1 MKKTY
6 LFHTHILDLTGGSK
20 SILNIAKGLNDQGH
34 NVNII
39 LEKEIVRYKIPD
51 NINLYVITLKGIKKL
66 KYNNFEDQ
74 NLSNTFLSKK
84 QQFKNKVLNINLIRF
99 LLIWLRYLFNL
110 VQFPVKNYH
119 MKIFLQ
125 NKNIDRVISSNMYSY
140 LEHIFY
146 YKNRVEKVFMSLRN
160 SPVNVYQNRITAY
173 ILPLKYYYKNVT
185 CIGVSEET
193 TDEMKHFIDQ
203 INTKLVTIYN
213 PFDIDAII
221 RKSKE
226 KIDFEKDSFFVSVGG
241 LNQRKRIDLTIRA
254 YSQIKNKS
262 IKLLLVGQGDK
273 EKDLKLL
280 VRQLNIS
287 ERVVF
292 IGSTDN
298 PYKYMSKAKA
308 LVMTSE
314 SEGLP
319 RVLIESLICE
329 TPTISVD
336 CPTGP
341 KEILIDELEEL
352 LVPISNSDETI
363 VEKVREKMELI
374 LEKNIEINKGNLERF
389 TYKNVIKKWELI

>member
-20 SILNIAKGLNDQGH
+20 SILNIAKGLDSEGY

-39 LEKEIVRYKIPD
+39 LEKEIVRYKVPD

-66 KYNNFEDQ
+66 KYNNFENS
-74 NLSNTFLSKK
+74 NLSNTYLSKK
-84 QQFKNKVLNINLIRF
+84 HYFKSRVLNIRPIRF

-110 VQFPVKNYH
+110 MQFPIKNYH

-125 NKNIDRVISSNMYSY
+125 NKNIDRVVSSNMYSY

-160 SPVNVYQNRITAY
+160 SPVNVYQNRITLH
-173 ILPLKYYYKNVT
+173 ILPLRYYYKKVT
-185 CIGVSEET
+185 CIGVSEEST
-193 TDEMKHFIDQ
+193 IEMKRFVDQ
-203 INTKLVTIYN
+203 VNTKLATIYN
-213 PFDIDAII
+213 PFDFETII
-221 RKSKE
+221 KKSKE
-226 KIDFEKDSFFVSVGG
+226 KIDFEKDSFFISVGG
-241 LNQRKRIDLTIRA
+241 LNQRKRVDLTIRA
-254 YSQIKNKS
+254 YSKIKNKRV
-262 IKLLLVGQGDK
+262 KLLLVGQGDK

-280 VRQLNIS
+280 VRELS
-287 ERVVF
+287 MCERVVF
-292 IGSTDN
+292 IGAMDN

-308 LVMTSE
+308 LIMTSE

-319 RVLIESLICE
+319 RVLIESLICD

-341 KEILIDELEEL
+341 KEILIDELKEL
-352 LVPISNSDETI
+352 LVPLSNSDEKI
-363 VEKVREKMELI
+363 VEGVREKMELV
-374 LEKNIEINKGNLERF
+374 LEKNIDINRRNLERF
-389 TYKNVIKKWELI
+389 TYKKVIKKWELI